1 MKKLVAKFLL
11 LSLVGVAS
19 TPLALTANGA
29 SAGALNI
36 HINTPT
42 VNVHP
47 AIPHVQLKSFST
59 GVTQTTTVGST
70 TGRGGTGV
78 FQLNRETGSIQFGNG
93 PKGQV
98 PPAGRG
104 VSGSYRGV
112 TGTYKY
118 QESKIYLPISKQAT
132 TSVEDPGLWSPA
144 TGLPTTAPRSSATR
158 QRR

>member
-19 TPLALTANGA
+19 TPVVTN
-29 SAGALNI
+29 AGPINVPNVPTP
-36 HINTPT
+36 HVSVPHNTPT

-47 AIPHVQLKSFST
+47 ATPHVQLKSFST

-93 PKGQV
+93 QKGQV
-98 PPAGRG
+98 PPAGR
-104 VSGSYRGV
+104 
-112 TGTYKY
+112 
-118 QESKIYLPISKQAT
+118 
-132 TSVEDPGLWSPA
+132 
-144 TGLPTTAPRSSATR
+144 
-158 QRR
+158 